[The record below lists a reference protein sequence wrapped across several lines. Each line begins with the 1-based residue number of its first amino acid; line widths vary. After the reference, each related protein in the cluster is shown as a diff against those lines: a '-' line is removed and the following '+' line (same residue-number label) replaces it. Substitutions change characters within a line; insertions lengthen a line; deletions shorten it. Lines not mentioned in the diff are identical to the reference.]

1 MVLVSTTGVYED
13 LGNPD
18 DFFVPAEDDE
28 ELPDEDDDTS
38 DALDELSPDDKE
50 FLDEVIKRTILFCEE
65 LADMQLRPYQQ
76 AMAYRFIES
85 VILADGEEITAT
97 WSRQSGKSQTMAN
110 IVAGIMVLF
119 PKLAK
124 TFPMFERFRRGVWV
138 GLFAPTDNQ
147 SEFIYAR
154 VRDVLTSEH
163 GKQFLGDPEIDEKVT
178 DGAKLLKLRSGSF
191 VRRQTANPKA
201 KIEGASYHV
210 IVVDEAQEADDFVIR
225 KSVHP
230 MLASTAGT
238 IVKIGTPSFHK
249 GDYYKAIQH
258 NKRRSTNRRGKQ
270 YHFEYDW
277 KTVAK
282 YNENYAKFIKKE
294 KVRLGEDSDEFQMC
308 VAPDTRVLT
317 ADLRHIPARDIHQGM
332 ELVGFDEERPGPG
345 LHRRFR
351 RTVVE
356 AVKTVRL
363 PSYLLTLSDGT
374 SITCSEDH
382 LWLVSTAGRRTEWK
396 RTSDLATTDRIFKL
410 TDVWDHERNYET
422 GYLAAA
428 FDGEGHLSHEPLQ
441 IGFSQKENAMLDAV
455 RKHLAELGFMPNE
468 SENPATGVRRLNI
481 SGRAEMM
488 RFLGQVRPERLLD
501 KLDIDR
507 LGSVGRHD
515 RRSGGFD
522 HPQVTG
528 KLFLGEQEVVAFR
541 TSTRTFVAEGLASH
555 NSYALKWQ
563 LDRGMLVTEDDLDYL
578 ADRSMQLVP
587 SWHRTP
593 CVAGID
599 VARVKDST
607 VVTVCWVDWE
617 HPDPAGYYE
626 HRILDWLE
634 ITNTEWEEQYFRI
647 TDFLGN
653 YNLVRVGVD
662 AQGMGSAVAERLD
675 RLIGGRCEVVPVNS
689 DLKNQAERWT
699 HLIQLLQRNLIL
711 YPGHSKARRT
721 RKWKRFRQQMED
733 AEKVMKGQYMMIQ
746 APDDTR
752 DSHDDYVDSLA
763 IATAMTV
770 SDVGEEV
777 ESVEAPWFR

>member
-1 MVLVSTTGVYED
+1 MVPVSTTGVYED

-28 ELPDEDDDTS
+28 ELLDEDDDTS

-282 YNENYAKFIKKE
+282 YNEHYAKFIKKE
-294 KVRLGEDSDEFQMC
+294 KVRLGEDSDEFQM
-308 VAPDTRVLT
+308 
-317 ADLRHIPARDIHQGM
+317 
-332 ELVGFDEERPGPG
+332 
-345 LHRRFR
+345 
-351 RTVVE
+351 
-356 AVKTVRL
+356 
-363 PSYLLTLSDGT
+363 
-374 SITCSEDH
+374 
-382 LWLVSTAGRRTEWK
+382 
-396 RTSDLATTDRIFKL
+396 
-410 TDVWDHERNYET
+410 
-422 GYLAAA
+422 
-428 FDGEGHLSHEPLQ
+428 
-441 IGFSQKENAMLDAV
+441 
-455 RKHLAELGFMPNE
+455 
-468 SENPATGVRRLNI
+468 
-481 SGRAEMM
+481 
-488 RFLGQVRPERLLD
+488 
-501 KLDIDR
+501 
-507 LGSVGRHD
+507 
-515 RRSGGFD
+515 
-522 HPQVTG
+522 
-528 KLFLGEQEVVAFR
+528 
-541 TSTRTFVAEGLASH
+541 
-555 NSYALKWQ
+555 SYALKWQ